1 MSTAAVEY
9 ISYYRNE
16 IGERKFRKILK
27 EIKTAKRFNYLMKA
41 SAEQRTMPGA
51 SDFFEFILQSVR
63 YSFAGKQKLTFMALL
78 LLNRWNEEVNSRYNI
93 SDDLEIDMKVQLIF
107 REGDQLGI

>member
-51 SDFFEFILQSVR
+51 SDFLNS
-63 YSFAGKQKLTFMALL
+63 YYNLL
-78 LLNRWNEEVNSRYNI
+78 DIVLLASK
-93 SDDLEIDMKVQLIF
+93 S
-107 REGDQLGI
+107 